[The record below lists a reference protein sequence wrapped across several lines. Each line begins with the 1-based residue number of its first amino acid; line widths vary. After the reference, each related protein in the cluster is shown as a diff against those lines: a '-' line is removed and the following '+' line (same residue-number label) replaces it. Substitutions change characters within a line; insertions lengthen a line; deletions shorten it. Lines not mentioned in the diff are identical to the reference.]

1 MSPNTSKQTARTEE
15 NRFRSDAFC
24 AEISFLGPGSWDL
37 GPGSG
42 SGSAAEARLSCAE
55 ARADPRK
62 WKKRASPRNREKTG
76 REQMVLMLL
85 GHNGHRGSRVQG
97 SWWRGWGLGR
107 GVGGGAVGGQ
117 EQGSGLGPPGALPSL
132 GCGAGGLDHV
142 QPPVLPSAPAWR
154 ERRPGCGYCRRV
166 PSVKRV
172 LELRPLH
179 FCSLLIRTMC

>member
-97 SWWRGWGLGR
+97 SWWRGGGLGER
-107 GVGGGAVGGQ
+107 SRGGSSGGAGAGVGAGSPWGAPFP
-117 EQGSGLGPPGALPSL
+117 GLW
-132 GCGAGGLDHV
+132 CG
-142 QPPVLPSAPAWR
+142 
-154 ERRPGCGYCRRV
+154 RPGPRAASCAPECT
-166 PSVKRV
+166 SV
-172 LELRPLH
+172 EGAETGLR
-179 FCSLLIRTMC
+179 LLSPCAKC